1 MPHKAPTTSRQTA
14 TRMMLGGKKSD
25 LAYGALKR
33 AIMLREIEP
42 GQQIREQTVAAEF
55 QCSQSTVREALINLA
70 KDGLVN
76 RTGYHGTHITD
87 TSLEEAAALVRVRLS
102 IERSVA
108 AQLHARGCPDLKQVH
123 GILTAMDD
131 THAAGDLYQ
140 CSELDREFHAQ
151 LAIIAGMG
159 QLAPV
164 LQRCALHIHRFTLG
178 SVEVPRHFFQETG
191 VGEEHRELLK
201 TLCKGTPQQCEN
213 AFPQHLASVLQRW
226 APSLYHAVGS
236 EQFQTQESIG

>member
-1 MPHKAPTTSRQTA
+1 MPFKAPNKSA
-14 TRMMLGGKKSD
+14 EAVPPIMLGGKKSD

-33 AIMLREIEP
+33 AIMLRKFEP
-42 GQQIREQTVAAEF
+42 GQQIREQTIAAEF
-55 QCSQSTVREALINLA
+55 QCSQSTVREALINLS

-76 RTGYHGTHITD
+76 RTGYHGTHVTD
-87 TSLEEAAALVRVRLS
+87 TSLEEATALVRVRLS

-108 AQLHARGCPDLKQVH
+108 AQLHRRGSLDLVQVN
-123 GILTAMDD
+123 GILTAMDE

-178 SVEVPRHFFQETG
+178 SVEVPRHFFQESG

-201 TLCKGTPQQCEN
+201 TLCEGTPDQCEN
-213 AFPQHLASVLQRW
+213 ALPQHLASVLQRW
-226 APSLYHAVGS
+226 APSLYHAVGAD
-236 EQFQTQESIG
+236 QFQA